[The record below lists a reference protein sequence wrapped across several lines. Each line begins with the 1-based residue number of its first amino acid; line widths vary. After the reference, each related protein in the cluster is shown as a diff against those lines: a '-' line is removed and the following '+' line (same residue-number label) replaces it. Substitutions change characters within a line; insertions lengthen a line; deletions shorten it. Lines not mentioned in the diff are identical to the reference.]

1 MHSMFSMCT
10 NVNSIN
16 LSGIDTSH
24 VTDMCMMFWCNYKL
38 TSLVGIT
45 EFDTSNVTDMNGMFF
60 SCSVLP
66 TLDLSS
72 FNTSKVTDMKRMFGL
87 CKAMTTLDIST
98 FDTSNVTDMTEM
110 FKTCDKLK
118 TIIVSRK
125 WNTSNVTES
134 TDMFTD
140 STELIGGN
148 RTLYNRRYTNSFFAR
163 IDTKATPGYFTLGN
177 SAVFDVETG
186 TLTIRGY
193 VDKADVQE
201 YSMDNRVKSVY
212 AEPGTVFPADSSEL
226 FMGLGYATDFD
237 LSNADTSNV
246 TTMADMFNS
255 CESAK
260 TINAK
265 GWDTSNVTD
274 LSWMFYRCHNLDYID
289 NIQGWITDSV
299 TTLQGMF
306 YDSGVGFIKLGTELA
321 PNDPYPDAWRTDNVT
336 DYSMMFYHCFSL
348 EGVQMMN
355 FALKSNAK
363 TSEMFTG
370 DSKMQL
376 IYFFRNFEIKADM
389 ELKNTDGWTYFGG
402 GRAIRKISGDGTYAV
417 MPAQPDRISP
427 CASLKRYTKV
437 DYSAFPYDTIALA
450 GSMPYPGSKFVGT
463 SQYVLDYCTVDYEHS
478 GWYDVDQKRFLARDE
493 AMQFYGAYVYIV
505 RLVPKTDCYFEN
517 PTPDQ
522 IDAMKIP
529 YLYDHD
535 HSFLNV
541 EAAHLNDDGT
551 LDVYAVLRNPATID
565 CSLYISNFK
574 TLEIASKSTEGMI
587 LPEGT
592 VFVNGYNANFR
603 RITTYRLPEFPD
615 AEFHYTTPTSIE
627 LYENTAMETVNDDY
641 LNYVVKEKGYEV
653 SIDGVNYKDMKQVLK
668 NYEPFTGLKPSTEYT
683 VSVRLKGA
691 NEPFF
696 TQKVSTNA
704 ADELEGGGYIDSYSY
719 AASHMNLTFS
729 HNVALNNNLGIVYY
743 IPKSEL
749 NGYEN
754 VKLIIQKEKFNES
767 GSVRTIASDEL
778 TSYKIENSGYG
789 DEYVFTYKNIAARE
803 MGSKIY
809 ATVYAEKNGKA
820 YISQID
826 EYSVST
832 YAMNKLNKSS
842 TKAALKTLLVDMLNY
857 GAAAQTYF
865 NYNTGHLVNSSLTA
879 AQKKLGTSASSLNI
893 TSDASETKISSPKA
907 QFSGKNLL
915 LGNNVAIVYYMTF
928 DSSVNKNNVTL
939 KLTYTTVKGETI
951 TKTVPFKDFIN
962 GDYANEYRFDF
973 TEVQAKDSCQPVTAV
988 LYEGS
993 KQISNKNTY
1002 SVQTY
1007 AYNKLKKSTT
1017 STELKSIINALMVYC
1032 KSAKNYFSA

>member
-1 MHSMFSMCT
+1 MKKLMKRTAASLLSLTMLGAAMPFEAGPFSLPGSALT
-10 NVNSIN
+10 AQAENTGSTATLDETTGILT
-16 LSGIDTSH
+16 LSG
-24 VTDMCMMFWCNYKL
+24 
-38 TSLVGIT
+38 
-45 EFDTSNVTDMNGMFF
+45 NVT
-60 SCSVLP
+60 
-66 TLDLSS
+66 
-72 FNTSKVTDMKRMFGL
+72 
-87 CKAMTTLDIST
+87 
-98 FDTSNVTDMTEM
+98 
-110 FKTCDKLK
+110 
-118 TIIVSRK
+118 
-125 WNTSNVTES
+125 
-134 TDMFTD
+134 
-140 STELIGGN
+140 
-148 RTLYNRRYTNSFFAR
+148 
-163 IDTKATPGYFTLGN
+163 
-177 SAVFDVETG
+177 
-186 TLTIRGY
+186 
-193 VDKADVQE
+193 KADVQE

-260 TINAK
+260 TINTK

-289 NIQGWITDSV
+289 NIQGWITDRV

-306 YDSGVGFIKLGTELA
+306 YDSGVGYIELGTERA
-321 PNDPYPDAWRTDNVT
+321 PNDPYADAWRTDNVT
-336 DYSMMFYHCFSL
+336 DYSMMFYHCFAL

-389 ELKNTDGWTYFGG
+389 ELQNTDGWTYFGG
-402 GRAIRKISGDGTYAV
+402 GSAIRKISGDGTYAV
-417 MPAQPDRISP
+417 MPAQPDRISA
-427 CASLKRYTKV
+427 CASMKRYTIV
-437 DYSAFPYDTIALA
+437 DYSAFPYDTIAFA
-450 GSMPYPGSKFVGT
+450 CSMPYPGSKVVGT
-463 SQYVLDYCTVDYEHS
+463 SQYGLDYCTVDYEHS
-478 GWYDVDQKRFLARDE
+478 GWYDVDKKRFLAKDE
-493 AMQFYGAYVYIV
+493 AMQYNGAYIYIV
-505 RLVPKTDCYFEN
+505 KLKPKNDYYFTN
-517 PTPDQ
+517 PTPNQ
-522 IDAMKIP
+522 IAAMKIP
-529 YLYDHD
+529 YFHD
-535 HSFLNV
+535 NEHNFLKPA
-541 EAAHLNDDGT
+541 AAHLNDDGT
-551 LDVYAVLRNPATID
+551 LDVYAVLRNYATIN
-565 CSLYISNFK
+565 CSQNLK
-574 TLEIASKSTEGMI
+574 TLEIARPASERMT
-587 LPEGT
+587 LPEGS
-592 VFVNGYNANFR
+592 VYVSSSDANFR
-603 RITTYRLPEFPD
+603 SITTYRLPEFPD

-653 SIDGVNYKDMKQVLK
+653 SIDGVNYKDMTQVLK

-696 TQKVSTNA
+696 TQKVSTDA
-704 ADELEGGGYIDSYSY
+704 ANELEGGGYIDSYSY
-719 AASHMNLTFS
+719 AATHMNLTFS

-857 GAAAQTYF
+857 GAAAQTYI

-993 KQISNKNTY
+993 KQISNKITY

>member
-1 MHSMFSMCT
+1 MKKLMKRTAASLLSLTMLGAAMPFEAGPFSLPGSALT
-10 NVNSIN
+10 AQAETAGSTATLDETTGILT
-16 LSGIDTSH
+16 LSG
-24 VTDMCMMFWCNYKL
+24 
-38 TSLVGIT
+38 
-45 EFDTSNVTDMNGMFF
+45 NVT
-60 SCSVLP
+60 
-66 TLDLSS
+66 
-72 FNTSKVTDMKRMFGL
+72 
-87 CKAMTTLDIST
+87 
-98 FDTSNVTDMTEM
+98 
-110 FKTCDKLK
+110 
-118 TIIVSRK
+118 
-125 WNTSNVTES
+125 
-134 TDMFTD
+134 
-140 STELIGGN
+140 
-148 RTLYNRRYTNSFFAR
+148 
-163 IDTKATPGYFTLGN
+163 
-177 SAVFDVETG
+177 
-186 TLTIRGY
+186 
-193 VDKADVQE
+193 KADVQE

-246 TTMADMFNS
+246 TTMAEMFNS

-289 NIQGWITDSV
+289 SIQGWITDRV

-306 YDSGVGFIKLGTELA
+306 YDSGVGYIKLGTERA
-321 PNDPYPDAWRTDNVT
+321 PNDPYADAWRTDNVT
-336 DYSMMFYHCFSL
+336 DYSMMFYHCFAL

-370 DSKMQL
+370 DSKLQL
-376 IYFFRNFEIKADM
+376 LYFFRNFEIKADM
-389 ELKNTDGWTYFGG
+389 ELQNTDGWTYFGG

-417 MPAQPDRISP
+417 MPAQPDRISA
-427 CASLKRYTKV
+427 CASMKRYTIV
-437 DYSAFPYDTIALA
+437 DYSAFPYDTIAFA
-450 GSMPYPGSKFVGT
+450 CSMPYPGSKVVGT
-463 SQYVLDYCTVDYEHS
+463 SQYGLDYCTVDYEHS
-478 GWYDVDQKRFLARDE
+478 GWYDVDKKRFLAKDE
-493 AMQFYGAYVYIV
+493 AMQYNGAYIYIV
-505 RLVPKTDCYFEN
+505 KLKPKNDYYFTN
-517 PTPDQ
+517 PTPNQ
-522 IDAMKIP
+522 IAAMKIP
-529 YLYDHD
+529 YFHD
-535 HSFLNV
+535 NEHNFLKPA
-541 EAAHLNDDGT
+541 AAHLNDDGT
-551 LDVYAVLRNPATID
+551 LDVYAVLRNYATIN
-565 CSLYISNFK
+565 CSQNLK
-574 TLEIASKSTEGMI
+574 TLEIARPASERMT
-587 LPEGT
+587 LPEGS
-592 VFVNGYNANFR
+592 VYVSSSDANFR
-603 RITTYRLPEFPD
+603 SITTYRLPEFPD

-653 SIDGVNYKDMKQVLK
+653 SIDGVNYKDMTQVLK

-691 NEPFF
+691 DKPFF
-696 TQKVSTNA
+696 TQKVSTDA
-704 ADELEGGGYIDSYSY
+704 ANELEGGGYIDSYSY

-993 KQISNKNTY
+993 KQISNKITY